1 MISALSVTS
10 SSPVSA
16 FSTRCKWVNFS
27 CYHQFINN
35 NTVVYLVLPC
45 SSVVPK
51 ENFPLSQAQ
60 KGPTFQNTQTAA
72 EARTL
77 IIHRHVDVS
86 ETNPPTPLQTTWKQV
101 SKPTWDHFHPNQSP
115 YSSELRQNDNA
126 VPKSTSFSALRP
138 GTRSGA
144 IGNEPDYF

>member
-51 ENFPLSQAQ
+51 ENFPFSQAQ

-86 ETNPPTPLQTTWKQV
+86 ETNPPNPTSNHVETSVETHLGPLPPQ
-101 SKPTWDHFHPNQSP
+101 SKPLFIRAPP
-115 YSSELRQNDNA
+115 